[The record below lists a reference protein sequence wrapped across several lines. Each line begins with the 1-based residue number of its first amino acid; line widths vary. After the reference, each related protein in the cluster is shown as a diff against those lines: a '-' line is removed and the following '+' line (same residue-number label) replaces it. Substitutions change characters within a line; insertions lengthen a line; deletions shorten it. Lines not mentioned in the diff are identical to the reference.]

1 MTMTTTT
8 LDNKAKPQG
17 KYPHLKRVGDLIFVS
32 GVSSRNPDGSF
43 RGAAVDKMGNTELDI
58 AEQTK
63 AVLDNI
69 NDILGSEGASLE
81 DVIDLTT
88 YLVNMND
95 FKGYNQAY
103 AGYFDENGPT
113 RTTVAVHQLPHP
125 LILIEI
131 KVIAYK
137 PIN

>member
-8 LDNKAKPQG
+8 LDNKAKPRG

-43 RGAAVDKMGNTELDI
+43 RGAAVDTMGNTELDI

-69 NDILGSEGASLE
+69 NDILGSERASLE

-95 FKGYNQAY
+95 FGGYNEVY
-103 AGYFDENGPT
+103 AEYFSESRPA

-125 LILIEI
+125 HLVIEI
-131 KVIAYK
+131 KATAYK
-137 PIN
+137 PE

>member
-1 MTMTTTT
+1 
-8 LDNKAKPQG
+8 
-17 KYPHLKRVGDLIFVS
+17 
-32 GVSSRNPDGSF
+32 
-43 RGAAVDKMGNTELDI
+43 
-58 AEQTK
+58 
-63 AVLDNI
+63 
-69 NDILGSEGASLE
+69 
-81 DVIDLTT
+81 
-88 YLVNMND
+88 MND
-95 FKGYNQAY
+95 FKGYNQTY

>member
-8 LDNKAKPQG
+8 LDNKAKPRG

-43 RGAAVDKMGNTELDI
+43 HGAAVDKMGNTELDI